1 MSDNSPLKIDHIGIA
16 VEDIESK
23 KKLYAEVM
31 GLEYKGE
38 ETIEDQGVR
47 VAFFRIGETNIELLE
62 PLGEDTPVGKFLQK
76 RGEGIH
82 HIALAVKGIEQVIDS
97 YRSDGVRMIDEKPRI
112 GAHGKRIAFLHPS
125 ATGGVLLEICEE

>member
-1 MSDNSPLKIDHIGIA
+1 MTTSAPLKIDHIGVA
-16 VEDIESK
+16 VQNLDER
-23 KKLYAEVM
+23 KKLFGEII
-31 GLEYKGE
+31 GLQYKGE

-82 HIALAVKGIEQVIDS
+82 HIALAVKGIEDTIAS
-97 YRSDGVRMIDEKPRI
+97 LKSAGIKMIDEKPRI
-112 GAHGKRIAFLHPS
+112 GAHGKKIAFLHPAS
-125 ATGGVLLEICEE
+125 TGGVLLELCEG